1 MRLESPVF
9 AEEVTYLINF
19 CILNRALPSGGKTAS
34 LLSLNRGL
42 TQTKQTTALS
52 QYQGALATTTAT
64 AARTSQKHAKGLISK
79 TTTLHMHVHHAF
91 LYISL
96 LSLKDYGVKIPNF
109 TFYGERTMTSDND
122 FFFSFKT

>member
-1 MRLESPVF
+1 MGLESPVF

-64 AARTSQKHAKGLISK
+64 AARTSKKHAKGLISK
-79 TTTLHMHVHHAF
+79 TTTLHVHVHHVF

-96 LSLKDYGVKIPNF
+96 RSLKDYGVKIPNF